1 MIELK
6 TICAVLHTPSEIV
19 LLGAYQDKWEAL
31 TALDSAI
38 DTYIRDNPELTPND
52 FYRDWFDLPIGEDV
66 NYVVYA
72 LEKEELKEQ

>member
-1 MIELK
+1 MIEVK

-19 LLGAYQDKWEAL
+19 VLGAYQDKWEAI

-38 DTYIRDNPELTPND
+38 DAYIKDNPELTFLD
-52 FYRDWFDLPIGEDV
+52 FYQDWFDLPIGEDV

-72 LEKEELKEQ
+72 LEKETR

>member
-1 MIELK
+1 MIEVN
-6 TICAVLHTPSEIV
+6 TVCAVLHTPSEIV
-19 LLGAYQDKWEAL
+19 VLGTYQNKWEAL
-31 TALDSAI
+31 NALDCAI

-72 LEKEELKEQ
+72 LEKETR